1 MILRGGVMGKESTIA
16 EALSRAHAALLEDLR
31 KLEEAAGSGSSEGL
45 ADFRAR
51 LGEAQTHI
59 TEHFRFEEQNGY
71 MEAVKKREPRLERTI
86 RQLAD
91 EHGQLR
97 EALDALIEEAKAA
110 TSLGDPLREEVRN
123 WIKRVRHH
131 EIRENDL
138 VQDAF
143 DLDISAED

>member
-1 MILRGGVMGKESTIA
+1 MGKENTIA
-16 EALSRAHAALLEDLR
+16 EALRRAHAALLQDLQ
-31 KLEEAAGSGSSEGL
+31 KLEEAACSGSKESL
-45 ADFRAR
+45 AEFRAW
-51 LGEAQTHI
+51 LSATKSHI

-71 MEAVKKREPRLERTI
+71 MDAVKKREPRLERTI
-86 RQLAD
+86 RQLAE

-97 EALDALIEEAKAA
+97 ASLDALIEEAKAA
-110 TSLGDPLREEVRN
+110 AILSDPLREEVRK
-123 WIKRVRHH
+123 WIQRVQNH